1 MSVCT
6 LNFITNVSDDI
17 KTNQDSLNTNTNNTN
32 KKVNNIKSIYPD
44 SPKTSRNKI
53 ARNVSIENFMKFSW
67 SWSI

>member
-17 KTNQDSLNTNTNNTN
+17 KMNQESLNTN
-32 KKVNNIKSIYPD
+32 KKVNNIKSLYPD

>member
-17 KTNQDSLNTNTNNTN
+17 KTNQESLNTN
-32 KKVNNIKSIYPD
+32 KKVNNIKSLYPD

>member
-17 KTNQDSLNTNTNNTN
+17 KTNQETINTNTN
-32 KKVNNIKSIYPD
+32 KKVNNIKSLYPD

>member
-17 KTNQDSLNTNTNNTN
+17 KTNQESLNTNTN
-32 KKVNNIKSIYPD
+32 KKVNNIKSLYPD

>member
-17 KTNQDSLNTNTNNTN
+17 KTNQESLNTN

>member
-17 KTNQDSLNTNTNNTN
+17 KKNQESLNTN
-32 KKVNNIKSIYPD
+32 KKVNNIKSFYPD

>member
-6 LNFITNVSDDI
+6 LNFFKNVSDDI
-17 KTNQDSLNTNTNNTN
+17 KTNQETINTNTN
-32 KKVNNIKSIYPD
+32 KKVNNIKSFYPD

>member
-17 KTNQDSLNTNTNNTN
+17 KTNQESLNTNTNNTN
-32 KKVNNIKSIYPD
+32 KKVNNIKSLYPD

>member
-17 KTNQDSLNTNTNNTN
+17 KTNKESLNTN
-32 KKVNNIKSIYPD
+32 KKVNNIKSLHPD

>member
-6 LNFITNVSDDI
+6 LNFITSVSDDI
-17 KTNQDSLNTNTNNTN
+17 KTNQESLNTN
-32 KKVNNIKSIYPD
+32 KKVNNIKSLYPD